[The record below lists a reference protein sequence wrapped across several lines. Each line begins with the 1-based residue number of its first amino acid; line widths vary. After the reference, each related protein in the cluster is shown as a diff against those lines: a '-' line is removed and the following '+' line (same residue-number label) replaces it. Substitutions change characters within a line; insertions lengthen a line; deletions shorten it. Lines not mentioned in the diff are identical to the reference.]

1 VREGSPLAMLGRAS
15 LVLARL
21 LAPVVLLAA
30 LAAGILYVRLLNG
43 PISLNFVAPSIA
55 HTIGTEAGLAVDIED
70 ASVALSDLGGL
81 EFQLRNVRF
90 VDAQGMP
97 VAVAPLAAVQ
107 LSYRAL
113 WWGLIAPRRVVLIEP
128 RLLVSYSEEQG
139 LALSFTRVAA
149 DRRAGSPPGVP
160 VSDGEAAA
168 DSSAVRSA
176 AGDQPVSALRSINV
190 AQTLAALAAEGRRQE
205 HSAAFLKGL
214 GLRNATVVFSHGGR
228 QATWRLTEA
237 EFGIDHRP
245 QGSVIRG
252 NITVAAPGGAWRV
265 SFATRSFEQAQS
277 VSLKASVHGL
287 VPSTIARQV
296 PELAE
301 FAALDLP
308 VDGQAELELSNSG
321 ELLGANFKLDLK
333 RGNLL
338 TPWLDRASVGIDSG
352 SIGLRY
358 LPAQRR
364 LELEP
369 STVTW
374 GESRVTLVGS
384 VSLATRHFLGGDS
397 WVVDVS
403 ATEGRL
409 AAEEFGVAGVP
420 LAALRARGLF
430 NPGRRSLEIT
440 EFMLKAGEADITV
453 AGTVAAGGSV
463 PSVSLQG
470 RMGPMPMAT
479 AKALWP
485 AAVAPA
491 ARRWVGTQVLG
502 GRVVAGNFSL
512 EQGEAGT
519 DRLLRAGTDAARLSV
534 AIETADIEFVP
545 HPGFLPVEAPRALVR
560 LESQNLEV
568 AVPEAAVS
576 LGKAGKLSIR
586 GGRLASSNAM
596 VPTAIGELT
605 FRVQGTA
612 GAALAYLDQEALSAE
627 RPLGL
632 SSDAVDGK
640 AEAQFKIA
648 VPLGERLGVEDL
660 RIEGKGRVTE
670 GRARNLLGGYDV
682 HGATIVFEV
691 TERAVDVT
699 GDLLVSGV
707 PARVAWQ
714 RIMGARADQQP
725 PLRIRAS
732 LDAGDRSQLGID
744 VNHIVTGEMAVEVTV
759 AARLRGQ
766 PPAMQIR
773 GDLTNAELLIEGLAW
788 RKPPG
793 RSAFVQFDVVK
804 TSAQQS
810 ELQNFKIVGEDIAI
824 DGVLMLD
831 GQGRVREFRFPE
843 FSVKVVSRLA
853 VEGKLR
859 QDNVWDI
866 DVRGTTFDGR
876 DFFQSLYSVGQLRD
890 RPLPD
895 AKGRPGQDVRVEIDT
910 VLGFSDL
917 SLKGLRLQ
925 MSKRGGRIVSL
936 IARGAVEGSGRGAA
950 ATTLEVGV
958 QQTQNEPRKLVAL
971 ADDAGQVFRLF
982 GFYPN
987 MQGGRMRLEVNL
999 DGRGPAEKTGLLQVR
1014 QFNLLGDPVVYE
1026 VLQGPEGL
1034 RDPAAGPPRPQRT
1047 GAREQIP
1054 FDSMRA
1060 PFSVGHG
1067 QFVIEDADLRGPV
1080 LGAILKGKAD
1090 FGAQWLDLGGTYVP
1104 LQGLNSAIG
1113 FLPGI
1118 GPLLAGPRGEGVL
1131 GMTYAIKGP
1140 MARPQVLVNPLSM
1153 ALPGILREMMQMTNP
1168 EPRVTP
1174 REERSVRPGQAP
1186 AVRSSST
1193 PASGGMP
1200 AQGAAE
1206 PRVDADGGWRSET
1219 VPFTGDAGPRGAPAA
1234 GQAPD
1239 GVLVQSP
1246 SDWCDCMRYKKTTF
1260 ETQPWTAER
1269 ASRCTRF
1276 TLSIREACVAQ
1287 GRAAIVDLDA
1297 GKKK

>member
-1 VREGSPLAMLGRAS
+1 
-15 LVLARL
+15 
-21 LAPVVLLAA
+21 
-30 LAAGILYVRLLNG
+30 
-43 PISLNFVAPSIA
+43 
-55 HTIGTEAGLAVDIED
+55 
-70 ASVALSDLGGL
+70 
-81 EFQLRNVRF
+81 
-90 VDAQGMP
+90 MP

-139 LALSFTRVAA
+139 LALSFTRVAV
-149 DRRAGSPPGVP
+149 DRRAVAQPGAS
-160 VSDGEAAA
+160 VSSVSEAEPHSKTANA
-168 DSSAVRSA
+168 A
-176 AGDQPVSALRSINV
+176 AGDQPASALKSINV
-190 AQTLAALAAEGRRQE
+190 AQTLAALAAEGRRRE
-205 HSAAFLKGL
+205 HSAAFLKGV
-214 GLRNATVVFSHGGR
+214 GLRNATVVFSHAGR

-237 EFGIDHRP
+237 EFGIDHRR

-252 NITVAAPGGAWRV
+252 NITVAAPRGAWRV
-265 SFATRSFEQAQS
+265 SFFTENFEQAQS
-277 VSLKASVHGL
+277 VSLKATVRDL
-287 VPSTIARQV
+287 VPSTIAGQV

-308 VDGQAELELSNSG
+308 VDGQAEIQLSNSG
-321 ELLGANFKLDLK
+321 ELLGANFKFDLK
-333 RGNLL
+333 RGKLL
-338 TPWLDRASVGIDSG
+338 TPWLDGASVGIDSG
-352 SIGLRY
+352 TIGLRY
-358 LPAQRR
+358 LRAEQR

-374 GESRVTLVGS
+374 GESRVTLAGS
-384 VSLATRHFLGGDS
+384 VSLATRHFLGGDG
-397 WVVDVS
+397 WLVDIR

-420 LAALRARGLF
+420 LTALRARGLF
-430 NPGRRSLEIT
+430 NPARRSLEVT
-440 EFMLKAGEADITV
+440 EFTLKAGEADITV
-453 AGTVAAGGSV
+453 AGTVAAGGPV

-502 GRVVAGNFSL
+502 GRVVAGSFTL

-519 DRLLRAGTDAARLSV
+519 DRLLRGSTDGARLSV

-545 HPGFLPVEAPRALVR
+545 YDGFLPVEAPRALVR
-560 LESQNLEV
+560 LESHNLEV
-568 AVPEAAVS
+568 AVPEATVS
-576 LGKAGKLSIR
+576 VGKAGRLSIR
-586 GGRLASSNAM
+586 GGRLTSSNAM
-596 VPTAIGELT
+596 APTGIGELA
-605 FRVQGTA
+605 FRAQGTA

-648 VPLGERLGVEDL
+648 VPLGERLGVEDV
-660 RIEGKGRVTE
+660 RVEGKGRVTE

-682 HGATIVFEV
+682 HGATIAFEV

-707 PARVAWQ
+707 PAKVAWQ

-732 LDAGDRSQLGID
+732 LDAGDRTQLGID

-759 AARLRGQ
+759 APRPPGQ
-766 PPAMQIR
+766 PPAMQVR

-810 ELQNFKIVGEDIAI
+810 ELQNFKIVGEDIAV

-843 FSVKVVSRLA
+843 FSVKIVSRLA

-936 IARGAVEGSGRGAA
+936 IARGSVEGSGRGAA
-950 ATTLEVGV
+950 ATPLEVGL
-958 QQTQNEPRKLVAL
+958 QLAQNEPRKLVAL

-987 MQGGRMRLEVNL
+987 MQGGRLRLEVNL
-999 DGRGPAEKTGLLQVR
+999 DGRGPAEKTGLLVVR

-1026 VLQGPEGL
+1026 VLQGPDGTREPGPGPRL
-1034 RDPAAGPPRPQRT
+1034 QRAGV
-1047 GAREQIP
+1047 REQIP

-1090 FGAQWLDLGGTYVP
+1090 FGAQWVDLGGTYVP

-1113 FLPGI
+1113 FIPGI
-1118 GPLLAGPRGEGVL
+1118 GQLLAGPRGEGVL

-1140 MARPQVLVNPLSM
+1140 MARPQVLVNPLSI

-1174 REERSVRPGQAP
+1174 REERAVRPGQAP

-1193 PASGGMP
+1193 PASGGVP

-1219 VPFTGDAGPRGAPAA
+1219 VPFTGNAEPRGAPAA
-1234 GQAPD
+1234 GQASE
-1239 GVLVQSP
+1239 GALVQSP
-1246 SDWCDCMRYKKTTF
+1246 SDWCDCMRYKRSTF
-1260 ETQPWTAER
+1260 EPQPWTAER
-1269 ASRCTRF
+1269 AGRCTRF
-1276 TLSIREACVAQ
+1276 TLSTREACIAQ